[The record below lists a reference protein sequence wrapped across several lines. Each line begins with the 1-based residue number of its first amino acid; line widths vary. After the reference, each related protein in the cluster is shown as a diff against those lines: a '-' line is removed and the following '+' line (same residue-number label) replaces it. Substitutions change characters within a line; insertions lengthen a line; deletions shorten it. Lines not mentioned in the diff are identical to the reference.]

1 MDASLSGLAAVPLFA
16 GISRDGLER
25 LAGIATSVDVTPG
38 QVLTQP
44 GAAGSGLFIVEEG
57 TVAVERPGRGEIE
70 LGPGECFGELSL
82 LTDEGVRVARVRART
97 PGRCLAIPRSAFA
110 DLLRRE
116 PSLAVSML
124 AILAER
130 LAQAGS

>member
-1 MDASLSGLAAVPLFA
+1 MDASLSGLAGVPLFA
-16 GISRDGLER
+16 GISAEGLER
-25 LAGIATSVDVTPG
+25 LAGIATSIEITPG

-57 TVAVERPGRGEIE
+57 MVAVERPGRDEVE

-97 PGRCLAIPRSAFA
+97 PGRCLAIDRKSTRLNSSHVRLSRMPSSA
-110 DLLRRE
+110 
-116 PSLAVSML
+116 
-124 AILAER
+124 
-130 LAQAGS
+130 